1 LDYTNNFGGNKSPD
15 EFLFNFLADL
25 YGSVDGSRAP
35 NITTSSADTTS
46 DGTTDGGTNTGTT
59 ANQSPGD
66 RRNLRYSTTK
76 QDGNLQA
83 FDLHLFSSV
92 IDESKRR
99 DLANRWSE
107 IDASVLR
114 GFVKSDRTG
123 WRLLHRTD
131 HGEAHEIDLDDEYKV
146 QIHLLLA

>member
-25 YGSVDGSRAP
+25 YGSVDGSRAH
-35 NITTSSADTTS
+35 NITTSSTDATS

-59 ANQSPGD
+59 ANQSPGG

-99 DLANRWSE
+99 DLTNRWSE

-114 GFVKSDRTG
+114 GFV
-123 WRLLHRTD
+123 
-131 HGEAHEIDLDDEYKV
+131 
-146 QIHLLLA
+146 

>member
-1 LDYTNNFGGNKSPD
+1 
-15 EFLFNFLADL
+15 
-25 YGSVDGSRAP
+25 VDGSRAP
-35 NITTSSADTTS
+35 NITTSSADATS

-59 ANQSPGD
+59 ANQSPGG

-76 QDGNLQA
+76 QDGNLQ
-83 FDLHLFSSV
+83 
-92 IDESKRR
+92 DESKRR
-99 DLANRWSE
+99 DLTNRWSE

-123 WRLLHRTD
+123 WRLLQRTD